1 MTQDRLDMKVQIA
14 EMYYRQNMSQQEI
27 AKAVNMSRTT
37 ISRILKLCIDEGIV
51 TIHIKNTSS
60 YQYELER
67 KLQEKYG
74 LKYAC
79 VVNGQNDFEVSTK
92 MMGEALAD
100 YLKKIVDHNFR
111 IGISAGTTVASMI
124 YELQKIDDYN
134 IDVYQMQGDASHQT
148 SNCSSFLAIELARI
162 LGGTPHAIHAPLLV
176 HTKILRDLFMEEPF
190 NKNHF
195 QELEK
200 LDVAIV
206 GLGLFDAILPTTSD
220 TWYNFAVEREELKKN
235 VIGDIC
241 GRFIDENNQVA
252 NVDIQSRTISI
263 DLNNLK
269 NIPYCIAVACGRKKK
284 HIARA
289 AIKGGF
295 VNVLM
300 TDEALARALLED

>member
-1 MTQDRLDMKVQIA
+1 M
-14 EMYYRQNMSQQEI
+14 
-27 AKAVNMSRTT
+27 
-37 ISRILKLCIDEGIV
+37 
-51 TIHIKNTSS
+51 
-60 YQYELER
+60 
-67 KLQEKYG
+67 
-74 LKYAC
+74 
-79 VVNGQNDFEVSTK
+79 
-92 MMGEALAD
+92 
-100 YLKKIVDHNFR
+100 
-111 IGISAGTTVASMI
+111 
-124 YELQKIDDYN
+124 
-134 IDVYQMQGDASHQT
+134 
-148 SNCSSFLAIELARI
+148 
-162 LGGTPHAIHAPLLV
+162 
-176 HTKILRDLFMEEPF
+176 LF
-190 NKNHF
+190 
-195 QELEK
+195 LEK

-220 TWYNFAVEREELKKN
+220 TWYNFAAERDELKKS

-252 NVDIQSRTISI
+252 NVDIQTRTISI